1 MRCVLLLAGAS
12 PALWGSLAPV
22 SRLRPRWPPVGRPF
36 AERRG
41 WQVET
46 PLCFSELPTTPLPQ
60 PLNAFI
66 AVRGLLRGRLQT
78 FDASPK
84 WRRPGGVFLAEWE
97 NVEITVARAPHYGPN
112 LRKA

>member
-1 MRCVLLLAGAS
+1 M
-12 PALWGSLAPV
+12 
-22 SRLRPRWPPVGRPF
+22 
-36 AERRG
+36 
-41 WQVET
+41 ET

-78 FDASPK
+78 FDATK
-84 WRRPGGVFLAEWE
+84 MAGLAAFFWRKKRFWENAE